1 MSATAIAVVAVFIW
15 LFAMGASWCLSW
27 MNALSAIF
35 VAGVIAIGVAVSWQ
49 RVEQHTA
56 QNQTR
61 KNAVTALYN
70 RPNFAPVTVPPPD
83 HPHAGT

>member
-1 MSATAIAVVAVFIW
+1 MSATTIGVVAVFIW

-35 VAGVIAIGVAVSWQ
+35 VAGVIVIGVAVSWQ
-49 RVEQHTA
+49 RVDQYHA
-56 QNQTR
+56 Q
-61 KNAVTALYN
+61 KDAVTAFYD

-83 HPHAGT
+83 HPRAGT